1 MGWEKTIQED
11 VCAIPIWIETKVQ
24 NIILK
29 NVHTYLRNHLA
40 GTGLHLIQLLI
51 QQFKDYIRT
60 IIITT
65 IKEFEVC

>member
-1 MGWEKTIQED
+1 MFVQYLFEL
-11 VCAIPIWIETKVQ
+11 IPKFRTLFK
-24 NIILK
+24 K